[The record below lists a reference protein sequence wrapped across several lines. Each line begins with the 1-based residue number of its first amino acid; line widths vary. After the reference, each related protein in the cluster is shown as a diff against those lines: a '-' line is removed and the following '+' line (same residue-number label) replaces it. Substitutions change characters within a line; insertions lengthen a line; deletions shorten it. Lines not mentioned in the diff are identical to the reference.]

1 MEFMSDIK
9 KYFIIIK
16 LINYMGSVV
25 YLYGYFLI
33 SYLIGEKL
41 VIFSEILLEVQNK
54 KQNQVAKLVEQ
65 FGLVEKDNF
74 QAWMQSKFSQL
85 IILFFI

>member
-1 MEFMSDIK
+1 
-9 KYFIIIK
+9 
-16 LINYMGSVV
+16 MGSVV

-33 SYLIGEKL
+33 SYLIGKKL